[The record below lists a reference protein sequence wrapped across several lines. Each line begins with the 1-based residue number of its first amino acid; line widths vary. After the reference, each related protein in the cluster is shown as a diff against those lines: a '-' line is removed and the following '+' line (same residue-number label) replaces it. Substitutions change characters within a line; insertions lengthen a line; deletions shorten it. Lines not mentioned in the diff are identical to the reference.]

1 MPLSKSLQIKLQI
14 NISINTVTGLVLK
27 NPIALIIPDSGVIL
41 FTAYFA
47 KIVTK
52 TYRMSKAGKSN

>member
-27 NPIALIIPDSGVIL
+27 NPIALIIPDSGDTI
-41 FTAYFA
+41 AYFA

-52 TYRMSKAGKSN
+52 TYRMNKAGKSK

>member
-27 NPIALIIPDSGVIL
+27 NPIALITPVIL

>member
-27 NPIALIIPDSGVIL
+27 NPIALIIPDSGDTI
-41 FTAYFA
+41 AYLA

>member
-27 NPIALIIPDSGVIL
+27 NPIALIIPDSGDTIHCI
-41 FTAYFA
+41 FCEDCNEN
-47 KIVTK
+47 IPNEES
-52 TYRMSKAGKSN
+52 R